1 MQSLGQLLHHR
12 CLASLQE
19 CIRLLRKIIITKAN
33 GQRAEFD
40 PRKVITTCISAGAD
54 HTLAKRIANQVQHK
68 IRHGMTTK
76 EIYKIVLRLLTDNAT
91 PAIKHRYRL
100 KESIMKLGPAGFS
113 FESFVGQILRHYG
126 YKIVSI
132 GTKVQGRCVIHE
144 IDLTVESSDEKRWL
158 VECKYHNFPGRY
170 TGLKESLYTHA
181 RFLDLAD
188 KFDNE
193 MLVCNTKVSP
203 EAVTYATCIGQ
214 KLLSWRFP
222 PQMGLEK
229 MIEEKKLYPIT
240 ILSPSKK
247 ELEILAKNNLM
258 IAKDLLDIDIY
269 EFAQKTRIPIKKLV
283 AMQRL
288 TNQIIT

>member
-1 MQSLGQLLHHR
+1 MK
-12 CLASLQE
+12 
-19 CIRLLRKIIITKAN
+19 KIIITKAN
-33 GQRAEFD
+33 GQKAEFD
-40 PRKVITTCISAGAD
+40 PNKVIITCVRAGAD
-54 HTLAKRIANQVQHK
+54 QSLAQRIAKQVSS
-68 IRHGMTTK
+68 RVRYGMTTK
-76 EIYKIVLRLLTDNAT
+76 EIYKIVLRFLTDDAT
-91 PAIKHRYRL
+91 PAIKHIYRL

-113 FESFVGQILRHYG
+113 FEYYVGQILKHYG
-126 YKIVSI
+126 YKIRSVGAKI
-132 GTKVQGRCVIHE
+132 QGRCVMHE
-144 IDLTVESSDEKRWL
+144 IDLVVESSDEKKWL

-203 EAVTYATCIGQ
+203 EAITYATCIGQ

-222 PQMGLEK
+222 PQMGLER

-240 ILSPSKK
+240 ILGPTKR
-247 ELEILAKNNLM
+247 ELELFAKNNLM
-258 IAKDLLDIDIY
+258 IAKDLVDIDIY
-269 EFAQKTRIPIKKLV
+269 EFAQKTKIPIKRIV

-288 TNQIIT
+288 TNQIIG

>member
-1 MQSLGQLLHHR
+1 LK
-12 CLASLQE
+12 
-19 CIRLLRKIIITKAN
+19 KIIITKAN
-33 GQRAEFD
+33 GQKAEFD
-40 PRKVITTCISAGAD
+40 PNKVITTCIRAGAD
-54 HTLAKRIANQVQHK
+54 QTLAKRIARQVHSQ
-68 IRHGMTTK
+68 IRYGVSTK
-76 EIYKIVLRLLTDNAT
+76 EIYKMVLRLLSDNSTA
-91 PAIKHRYRL
+91 AIKHRYRL

-113 FESFVGQILRHYG
+113 FESYVGQILRYYG
-126 YKIVSI
+126 YQVISI
-132 GTKVQGRCVIHE
+132 GTKIQGKCVMHE
-144 IDLTVESSDEKRWL
+144 IDLIVKSTDEKKWL

-214 KLLSWRFP
+214 KILSWRFP
-222 PQMGLEK
+222 PQRGLET
-229 MIEEKKLYPIT
+229 MIEEKKLYPVT
-240 ILSPSKK
+240 ILGPNKK
-247 ELEILAKNNLM
+247 ELEILSKNNMM
-258 IAKDLLDIDIY
+258 IAKDLIDIDIY
-269 EFAQKTRIPIKKLV
+269 EFAQKTKIPIKRLI

>member
-1 MQSLGQLLHHR
+1 MLLQSLGHLLHHR

-100 KESIMKLGPAGFS
+100 KES
-113 FESFVGQILRHYG
+113 
-126 YKIVSI
+126 
-132 GTKVQGRCVIHE
+132 
-144 IDLTVESSDEKRWL
+144 RWL

-269 EFAQKTRIPIKKLV
+269 EFAQKTRIPIKRLV

>member
-1 MQSLGQLLHHR
+1 MQYPDQLRRHKCLHN
-12 CLASLQE
+12 LLE
-19 CIRLLRKIIITKAN
+19 CIELLKKIIITKAN
-33 GQRAEFD
+33 GQKAEFD
-40 PRKVITTCISAGAD
+40 SNKVITTCIRAGAD
-54 HTLAKRIANQVQHK
+54 LILAKRIASQVGT
-68 IRHGMTTK
+68 RVRYGMTTK
-76 EIYKIVLRLLTDNAT
+76 DIYKLVLRFLTDNAT

-113 FESFVGQILRHYG
+113 FEFYVGQILKHYG
-126 YKIVSI
+126 YKIKSI
-132 GTKVQGRCVIHE
+132 GTKIQGRCVIHE
-144 IDLTVESSDEKRWL
+144 VDLAVESSDERKWL

-188 KFDNE
+188 KFDCE

-203 EAVTYATCIGQ
+203 EAITYATCIGQ

-240 ILSPSKK
+240 ILGPTKS
-247 ELEILAKNNLM
+247 ELELLAKNSIM
-258 IAKDLLDIDIY
+258 IAKDLVDIDIY
-269 EFAQKTRIPIKKLV
+269 EFARKTKIPIKRLV

-288 TNQIIT
+288 TNQIIA